1 MTNLR
6 RKNRGNHRRSR
17 QLQKD
22 RKSTSYSLVGYASF
36 VIAAIVLVRRNDNIA
51 RVLTLPPS
59 LLETTVA
66 ASAFGTADNKKN
78 LAYEQSYG
86 LLNNIS
92 NTQWEELRQKTKQR
106 SWFANPENPL
116 DRIDD
121 TVWWNAHNL
130 LPTFDC
136 PQLGRIGSGPATD
149 KEGTKMM
156 CAPQNFRHR
165 GDCLI
170 YSIGSAGNYRWEDDV
185 AKMHNYQCEIHVFDP
200 ADSFARPGDVENKNI
215 HYHAWGIV
223 SSYDQE
229 SKSVVWPKGRG
240 GGFKT
245 FAQTL
250 EELNHKDRIMDIFKI
265 DCEGCEWSSHKDW
278 IGHGMRQILIETH
291 GVPTPRGTPKA
302 RWYQRPMNVVEDY
315 WKDFAD
321 NGYALYSRDPNG
333 ELGMELAFMKLT
345 DDFWKDDS

>member
-1 MTNLR
+1 MRQAR
-6 RKNRGNHRRSR
+6 RPI
-17 QLQKD
+17 QKSLF
-22 RKSTSYSLVGYASF
+22 RVTSLIQG
-36 VIAAIVLVRRNDNIA
+36 LCQNI
-51 RVLTLPPS
+51 P
-59 LLETTVA
+59 
-66 ASAFGTADNKKN
+66 
-78 LAYEQSYG
+78 
-86 LLNNIS
+86 
-92 NTQWEELRQKTKQR
+92 TQQ
-106 SWFANPENPL
+106 
-116 DRIDD
+116 
-121 TVWWNAHNL
+121 
-130 LPTFDC
+130 
-136 PQLGRIGSGPATD
+136 G
-149 KEGTKMM
+149 
-156 CAPQNFRHR
+156 
-165 GDCLI
+165 
-170 YSIGSAGNYRWEDDV
+170 
-185 AKMHNYQCEIHVFDP
+185 
-200 ADSFARPGDVENKNI
+200 
-215 HYHAWGIV
+215 
-223 SSYDQE
+223 
-229 SKSVVWPKGRG
+229 KGRG